1 MGSIFYDCVEA
12 GAPLRNDQTKIL
24 INFRTH
30 TIGIVADVEKAFH
43 HINLH
48 KADLDFLRWF

>member
-48 KADLDFLRWF
+48 KSD